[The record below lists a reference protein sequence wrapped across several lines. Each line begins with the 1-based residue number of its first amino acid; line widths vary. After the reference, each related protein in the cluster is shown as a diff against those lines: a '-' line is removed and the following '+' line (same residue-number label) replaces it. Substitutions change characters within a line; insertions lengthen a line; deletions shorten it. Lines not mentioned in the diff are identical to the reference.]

1 MSKTELYYAKIR
13 TCSYVFC
20 RQNFHKTHS
29 FLTMKPSLMGMIY
42 NHKFFYC
49 RGLCDPSFRRK
60 VGMSKFWKNA
70 GLSV

>member
-1 MSKTELYYAKIR
+1 MSKTELCYAKIR
-13 TCSYVFC
+13 TFGCVYC
-20 RQNFHKTHS
+20 KQNFHKTLS
-29 FLTMKPSLMGMIY
+29 FSNMKPSLMGMIY

-49 RGLCDPSFRRK
+49 RGLFDPSFRRK